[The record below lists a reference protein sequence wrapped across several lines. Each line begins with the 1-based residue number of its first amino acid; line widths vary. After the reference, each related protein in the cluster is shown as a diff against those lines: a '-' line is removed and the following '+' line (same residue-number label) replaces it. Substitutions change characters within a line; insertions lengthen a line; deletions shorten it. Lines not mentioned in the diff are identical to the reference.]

1 MQFLNDQR
9 GAARIKDNSI
19 VIRRDWDGEKAR
31 LVGAFGIARDLAAL
45 AEKPRAA

>member
-1 MQFLNDQR
+1 VQFLNDQR
-9 GAARIKDNSI
+9 GAARIKDNKV
-19 VIRRDWDGEKAR
+19 VIRKAWDGDKAR